1 MTSGLMKP
9 STSTTSL
16 TELTAVTPDNECFVC
31 LEVTHESGT
40 ALVESSKYITCGC
53 HFHVHPT
60 CWKQWIR
67 EKHTVS
73 NLDFPFCPICRKTS
87 QNPVPPPPPEFS
99 PLSTKWYIVF
109 VLAAIVFGC
118 MVLGGIIAS
127 KK

>member
-1 MTSGLMKP
+1 MKP

-31 LEVTHESGT
+31 LEVTHENGS
-40 ALVESSKYITCGC
+40 ALVDSSKYITCGC
-53 HFHVHPT
+53 HFHVHPI

-87 QNPVPPPPPEFS
+87 QHPNPTQITESSLTLIPWFCIYVFFALL
-99 PLSTKWYIVF
+99 LSCMAIVGI
-109 VLAAIVFGC
+109 VLA
-118 MVLGGIIAS
+118 S
-127 KK
+127 SRT